1 MKPIASKQ
9 LHLAVGDARVN
20 DTSLVNW
27 IRSESGWSRTTLAAR
42 PTCWPPAAP
51 KKRGRRKSS
60 ARPLSMPLSVA
71 RIADSS
77 MLHSPTGHIANVRG
91 HRVEWRRRRHAK
103 SCPCPRYRPVSPLG
117 GKRFLVPVGQGAL
130 TCRSRWLQGVAQVR
144 RNPRGTSAGSS
155 EFAGQPLC
163 PVPCGHDRGHR
174 LHCGLWQVRRSISP

>member
-1 MKPIASKQ
+1 M
-9 LHLAVGDARVN
+9 R
-20 DTSLVNW
+20 
-27 IRSESGWSRTTLAAR
+27 ESMTRLWSIGFAAKAGGREPTLAAR

-60 ARPLSMPLSVA
+60 ARPLSTPLSVA

-103 SCPCPRYRPVSPLG
+103 SYPCPRYRPVSPLG

-163 PVPCGHDRGHR
+163 PVTCGHDRGHR